1 MSDDKGKIS
10 FIERTE
16 DEVETTMPQ
25 LSHMTKAAWAVF
37 EIQCVNPRATQ
48 VEIASKCNLTR
59 PYVSRIVNSE
69 VYKAEIRKM
78 RRAML
83 ESRLETLGDSGVKRL
98 TDIVESAS
106 SDDGDAIKAA
116 QIGLEAMGYIGKNA
130 AVQVNVGQQPT
141 TEKDLGVTAEMVAEA
156 AQRRKNKVLEGDF
169 TEVPNG
175 EVQTEST
182 DS

>member
-1 MSDDKGKIS
+1 MSGEDTKIG

-25 LSHMTKAAWAVF
+25 ISHMTKAAWAVF

-48 VEIASKCNLTR
+48 VEIAGKCNLTR

-78 RRAML
+78 RRQML
-83 ESRLETLGDSGVKRL
+83 ESRLETLGNSGVQRL
-98 TDIVESAS
+98 TDIVEDKS
-106 SDDGDAIKAA
+106 SDDSDAIKAA
-116 QIGLEAMGYIGKNA
+116 QIGLESLGFIGKNA
-130 AVQVNVGQQPT
+130 AVQVHVQQPT
-141 TEKDLGVTAEMVAEA
+141 TEKDLGVTADMVQEA
-156 AQRRKNKVLEGDF
+156 AMRRKRKVLEGDF
-169 TEVPNG
+169 TEVQDG
-175 EVQTEST
+175 KVSEEAQ

>member
-1 MSDDKGKIS
+1 MSGESTKIG
-10 FIERTE
+10 FIEKTE

-78 RRAML
+78 RRTML
-83 ESRLETLGDSGVKRL
+83 EARLETLGDSGVKRL
-98 TDIVESAS
+98 TDIVEDKN

-116 QIGLEAMGYIGKNA
+116 QIGLEAMGFIGKNA
-130 AVQVNVGQQPT
+130 AVQVSVQAPT
-141 TEKDLGVTAEMVAEA
+141 TEKDLGVTADMVQEA
-156 AQRRKNKVLEGDF
+156 AKRRQRKVLEGDF
-169 TEVPNG
+169 TEVSNG
-175 EVQTEST
+175 EVSEETQ